1 MTENIKLSNDNTVAV
16 NMDLHWIPVAE
27 HKPPLGVKL
36 LLIDEHLGV
45 IVVGDYQSRFGYTHW
60 QALPKFKRKAK

>member
-16 NMDLHWIPVAE
+16 NMDLHWIPVAD

-45 IVVGDYQSRFGYTHW
+45 IVVGGIH
-60 QALPKFKRKAK
+60 ALP